1 MFNSSKQLFYYCSCR
16 FSYYNKENNTFE
28 TERELMYVVDGKT
41 YKPDTYYTVK
51 DGLVQE
57 TDVRDKF

>member
-1 MFNSSKQLFYYCSCR
+1 
-16 FSYYNKENNTFE
+16 
-28 TERELMYVVDGKT
+28 MYVVDGKT

-51 DGLVQE
+51 DGIVQE